1 MGAKM
6 EQLVTQESLQ
16 AMLDNTNREYVAH
29 VIGRAL
35 TALFKRQTS
44 DEQSSNETAV
54 NNSIGFT
61 GADGRSGSLT
71 AKSYLKRKSLQDWQI
86 ERWLR
91 KGKNGYSRLTKY
103 ARQLNE
109 IANEKKEPTVE
120 PIISNYTGRPT
131 VVYDYRG

>member
-1 MGAKM
+1 M